1 MKIKITH
8 EEVIQWLQ
16 KPEFESGI
24 ALLKK
29 ANPTIRI
36 SDNRALAAKLCFIA
50 GIPFTLE
57 LEKKVITDKG
67 LSGDKQ
73 KVNVSQPN
81 PKITKSS
88 NTQTPVFIEKIV
100 REHARLVMLRSQL
113 DEQRKKLP
121 LTNDEVVVKARRTLT
136 QSINQHSLKIEL
148 LYNAK
153 EDYYTKAI
161 IPNMVALGLEAVTDD
176 KGPTGETGLTCVKGV
191 TSDKKVTGDK
201 GQAIDVADLKS
212 VPTKPSSRLASLR
225 AAQQRDQHL
234 LDNHESPDTPMPD
247 GPKRRS
253 IVARMKKRMN
263 EINKLVKGD
272 GV

>member
-1 MKIKITH
+1 MKTKITR

-16 KPEFESGI
+16 KPEFESGL

-100 REHARLVMLRSQL
+100 REHSNLVMLRSQL

-121 LTNDEVVVKARRTLT
+121 LTNDAVVVKARRALT

-161 IPNMVALGLEAVTDD
+161 IPNMVALGLEQVTND
-176 KGPTGETGLTCVKGV
+176 KDV
-191 TSDKKVTGDK
+191 TSDKKMTGDK